1 MTCRQHSNTDAPRLL
16 PGALPFIIDSHLRR
30 LLRTH
35 PSVRP
40 DQGAPFPPA
49 SIFPQCALSNLKSPA
64 ERTRKLHPSQ
74 ARKVR
79 PQPCLQRTAKTA
91 RTASI
96 LQPKARPLVGTS
108 STMMLPTVC
117 FSCPVRAPPSLK
129 ADLLLLVGAVMSL
142 VTEEAATRPP
152 PTDRHVIRVQP
163 LKRQEMQVRPQ
174 VVPPP
179 ISLYER
185 CDARSRPTLKTWAQ
199 AK

>member
-64 ERTRKLHPSQ
+64 ERTRKLQPSQ

-117 FSCPVRAPPSLK
+117 FSYRPSSTELK
-129 ADLLLLVGAVMSL
+129 G
-142 VTEEAATRPP
+142 
-152 PTDRHVIRVQP
+152 
-163 LKRQEMQVRPQ
+163 
-174 VVPPP
+174 
-179 ISLYER
+179 
-185 CDARSRPTLKTWAQ
+185 
-199 AK
+199 